1 MNSRNTQSDRTQQI
15 DMRIIYI
22 HCFNTTCPP
31 CHQHNGF
38 MTTGA
43 LGYTQVRLHFVVI
56 QESERVLEL

>member
-1 MNSRNTQSDRTQQI
+1 MIEPQQI
-15 DMRIIYI
+15 DMRIIY
-22 HCFNTTCPP
+22 TTCPP